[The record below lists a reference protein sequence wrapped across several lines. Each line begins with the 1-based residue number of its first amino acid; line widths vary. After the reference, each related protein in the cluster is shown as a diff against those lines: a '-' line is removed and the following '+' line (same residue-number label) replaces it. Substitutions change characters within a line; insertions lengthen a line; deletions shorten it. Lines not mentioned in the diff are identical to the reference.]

1 MGLSNIFLPKK
12 LYNWIEY
19 DFSYPLGKSN
29 VTKDVAGLGY
39 NRTIIYPASEGI
51 GLDDWPFDAMAINRI
66 KDSMGRIR
74 LNETNL
80 LLLFEK

>member
-1 MGLSNIFLPKK
+1 MILSFVS
-12 LYNWIEY
+12 
-19 DFSYPLGKSN
+19 D
-29 VTKDVAGLGY
+29 
-39 NRTIIYPASEGI
+39 EGI
-51 GLDDWPFDAMAINRI
+51 VLDDWPCEWVAIKRI

>member
-1 MGLSNIFLPKK
+1 M
-12 LYNWIEY
+12 
-19 DFSYPLGKSN
+19 PLEKSFCKSN
-29 VTKDVAGLGY
+29 VILVVAGLGY
-39 NRTIIYPASEGI
+39 NLMILSALSGREDTG
-51 GLDDWPFDAMAINRI
+51 DDWPCDWVAINRI